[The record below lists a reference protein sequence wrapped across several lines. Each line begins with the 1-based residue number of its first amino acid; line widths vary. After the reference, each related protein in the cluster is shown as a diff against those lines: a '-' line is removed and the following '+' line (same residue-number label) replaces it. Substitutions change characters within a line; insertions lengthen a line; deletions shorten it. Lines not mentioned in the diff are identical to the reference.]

1 MGAAGACHSWG
12 MDALAQ
18 ILAGAG
24 SGLAG
29 GLLSGLFGIGG
40 GIVLVPLLGLA
51 LGLDQHRAQGLTLA
65 AMLLPNSLPAVLH
78 YRRRG
83 VPIHGNLVAWMTAG
97 FLPGIVAGSWAA
109 NLIPAQPLRWGF
121 AGVLALLALRTA
133 LAKPAL
139 PGPSAVA
146 LGPVSLPAFTIG
158 VAGGLSA
165 GLLGIGGG
173 IVLIPLLA
181 WRFRLPQQ
189 EAQLQSLV
197 LLLPP
202 LGLPAVLI
210 YARAQGGLPWPLLA
224 GVAAGFL
231 GGAWLGA
238 KVGTSLSGTIL
249 RRAFAGLMLLAAVLL
264 VCKS

>member
-1 MGAAGACHSWG
+1 
-12 MDALAQ
+12 MDALPQ
-18 ILAGAG
+18 LLAGAG

-83 VPIHGNLVAWMTAG
+83 VPIRWSLVAWMWAG
-97 FLPGIVAGSWAA
+97 FLPGIVAGSWSA
-109 NLIPAQPLRWGF
+109 NLIPALPLRWGF
-121 AGVLALLALRTA
+121 AGFLVLLALRTA

-139 PGPSAVA
+139 AGPSAVS
-146 LGPVSLPAFTIG
+146 LGRVPLPAFVIG
-158 VAGGLSA
+158 MAGGVSA

-173 IVLIPLLA
+173 VVLIPLLA

-210 YARAQGGLPWPLLA
+210 YAQAQGGLPWPLLG

-231 GGAWLGA
+231 CGAHLGA
-238 KVGTSLSGTIL
+238 KAGTSLSGAVL
-249 RRAFAGLMLLAAVLL
+249 QRAFAGLILLAALLL
-264 VCKS
+264 VWKG